1 MPDIRRA
8 RAASQAQ
15 FLIGRYEDA
24 AATLQQVIELDP
36 EDLWSHMWLGVAYA
50 QLGREEEGWAEIV
63 KFNALRK
70 DRLGLAPISRKIV
83 SAFEV
88 DRPEDARRLR
98 QALRLTGV
106 LYPSAPLIRPV
117 PKTMLFAN
125 LITAHS

>member
-70 DRLGLAPISRKIV
+70 DRLGLAP
-83 SAFEV
+83 SAGKLSARLNLLAQKMLADFARLL
-88 DRPEDARRLR
+88 DSPGSCTRP
-98 QALRLTGV
+98 
-106 LYPSAPLIRPV
+106 RP
-117 PKTMLFAN
+117 
-125 LITAHS
+125 